1 MNPRKSVAGWSFL
14 LLAVGL
20 TAALW
25 SKGCFDDSTG
35 GKSSYTGPL
44 LRWHFAGHDAVAR
57 ATNAARFKEIEAMP
71 ATEALRGQMA
81 TNFARAA
88 LKLWAK
94 DLPAGA
100 VDPTAFLAPLL
111 RDFLTREAFAEMR
124 GPIGSVETAIAV
136 ELPPERAA
144 VWSTN
149 LWQLMAVWKLGQ
161 PEPVALEGVN
171 GWQIKKSSAPNLFQF
186 YRSGKWVVLGLG
198 KDKLTLTPA
207 LLQQAAKSQRPIA
220 ALNGSLLEA
229 SADLPALRAW
239 IPMLKTFPL
248 PPADLKWLGRG
259 ESLRTEVRL
268 HFPGRIPWKFQ
279 PWQIPTNLIFEPL
292 TSFTA
297 VQSADQ
303 WLGRIDGVQ
312 SLGLNKLP
320 TQMYAWSISNEIA
333 RVNTAFLIDDPTNAI
348 RQLAPAL
355 PKWVK
360 DRLESPMGEFLYLT
374 NRAEVHWSGIPFIL
388 PYVKAS
394 IGPRGARYITGGL
407 FPQPLRGYLAPPEL
421 FDQVNGRTNLLYYDW
436 ELSDQRIEH
445 AKQLFALLS
454 IATMRKLPQTNTASQ
469 AWMFA
474 VAPKLGNTIT
484 EVTQIAPQEV
494 LLVRKSHVG
503 FTGFELATF
512 SAWLDSSDFPNSIA
526 LPPPMFKGRK
536 PGAPGAAAT
545 PPVPSSNGV
554 AKSAK
559 P

>member
-1 MNPRKSVAGWSFL
+1 MKPRKSVAGWSSL

-20 TAALW
+20 TAAFW
-25 SKGCFDDSTG
+25 SNGCFDDSTG

-44 LRWHFAGHDAVAR
+44 LRWHFAGHDAIAR
-57 ATNAARFKEIEAMP
+57 ATNAARFKEIEGLP
-71 ATEALRGQMA
+71 VTEALRGQMA

-100 VDPTAFLAPLL
+100 ADPTAFLAPLL
-111 RDFLTREAFAEMR
+111 RDFLTREAFIEMR
-124 GPIGSVETAIAV
+124 GPIGSIETAIAV

-149 LWQLMAVWKLGQ
+149 LWQLMGAWKLGQ
-161 PEPVALEGVN
+161 PEVVSLEGAK
-171 GWQIKKSSAPNLFQF
+171 GWQVKKTSAPNVFQF

-198 KDKLTLTPA
+198 KDKLTLVPT
-207 LLQQAAKSQRPIA
+207 LLQQAAKSQRPLA

-229 SADLPALRAW
+229 SADLPALRGW
-239 IPMLKTFPL
+239 IPLLKSFPL

-268 HFPGRIPWKFQ
+268 HFPGRIPWKHQ

-303 WLGRIDGVQ
+303 WLGRIGGVQ

-320 TQMYAWSISNEIA
+320 TQLYAWSVSNEIA

-348 RQLAPAL
+348 RQLATSL
-355 PKWVK
+355 PKWAGAAM
-360 DRLESPMGEFLYLT
+360 EGHIGEFVYAS
-374 NRAEVHWSGIPFIL
+374 NRTEVLWSGIPFIF
-388 PYVKAS
+388 PTVKAS

-407 FPQPLRGYLAPPEL
+407 FPQPPRGYLAPPEL
-421 FDQVNGRTNLLYYDW
+421 FGQVNTRTNLLYYDW

-445 AKQLFALLS
+445 AKQLLPLLS
-454 IATMRKLPQTNTASQ
+454 IATMRKLPETNSASQ
-469 AWMFA
+469 AWMS
-474 VAPKLGNTIT
+474 VVGPKLGNTIT
-484 EVTQIAPQEV
+484 EVTQTAPQEL
-494 LLVRKSHVG
+494 LLVRKSHTG
-503 FTGFELATF
+503 FTGFEIAMF

-536 PGAPGAAAT
+536 PGAQRAAAV
-545 PPVPSSNGV
+545 PAVPSGNGV
-554 AKSAK
+554 ANSPK